1 MDIKIQEIAER
12 IKGIRDAL
20 DLQET
25 ECAEACGI
33 SVDLYKAYEC
43 GKEDIPVSFLHRF
56 SAFCH
61 VELTTLIS
69 GDVPRMRFYSLT
81 RKNTGAVVKRR
92 HEYEYK
98 SLNDSFIGKKA
109 QPFLVTVP
117 PVPEQD
123 PAPFYLH
130 EGQEFNMVLK
140 GRLMIVVNGRELV
153 LEEGDSLWF
162 DSGLPHGMKAL
173 GGEKA
178 EFLAMIF

>member
-20 DLQET
+20 ELESA
-25 ECAEACGI
+25 ECANACGI
-33 SVDLYKAYEC
+33 SIDQYRAYED
-43 GKEDIPVSFLHRF
+43 GNEDIPVSFLHRF
-56 SAFCH
+56 SEFCH

-81 RKNTGAVVKRR
+81 RKGTGPVVKRR
-92 HEYEYK
+92 SEYDYQ
-98 SLNDSFIGKKA
+98 SLNYSFIGKKA
-109 QPFLVTVP
+109 QPFLVTVS
-117 PVPEQD
+117 PVPEQE
-123 PAPFYLH
+123 PVPFYLH

-140 GRLMIVVNGRELV
+140 GRLMIVINGRELI

-162 DSGLPHGMKAL
+162 NSGLPHGMKAL
-173 GGEKA
+173 DGEKA